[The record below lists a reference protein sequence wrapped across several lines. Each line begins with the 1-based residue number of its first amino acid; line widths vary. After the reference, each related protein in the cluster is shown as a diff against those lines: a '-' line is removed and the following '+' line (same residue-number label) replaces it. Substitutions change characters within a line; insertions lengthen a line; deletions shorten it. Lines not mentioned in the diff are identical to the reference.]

1 MSSRSWTV
9 PAVPVNAAVALCAIL
24 LLSCSVK
31 EDRTECPCFLT
42 LDLGGIGTAALMQQG
57 LDSLVVGVVAGTD
70 FYEEA
75 GLALR
80 DNVQEY
86 NLAVPK
92 EQVDVMVACGVGR
105 GGLSTGGFTIPE
117 GDECPAVYLFTDSFM
132 ADEGELRRTVSLHK
146 HYCVLSVSMKTSYNT
161 NARPYRIH
169 LEGNVSG
176 CSMDGSP
183 AEGFFSCFS
192 SPSSGGLCHLNIPRQ
207 RDGSLML
214 EVHFQDSGEIRS
226 FPVGE
231 YILESGY
238 DWSAPDLEDIRLEMD
253 FSRSGLTFNISGW
266 KKTLTFEI
274 TF

>member
-1 MSSRSWTV
+1 M
-9 PAVPVNAAVALCAIL
+9 NAAAALCAIL

-42 LDLGGIGTAALMQQG
+42 LDLGGIETAALMQQG

-80 DNVQEY
+80 DNVLEY

-146 HYCVLSVSMKTSYNT
+146 NYCVLSVSMKTSYNAH
-161 NARPYRIH
+161 ARPYRIH
-169 LEGNVSG
+169 LEGSVSG

-238 DWSAPDLEDIRLEMD
+238 DWSAPDLEDIQVEMD
-253 FSRSGLTFNISGW
+253 FSRSGLTFNIYGW

>member
-1 MSSRSWTV
+1 MSFRSWTV
-9 PAVPVNAAVALCAIL
+9 PAFPVNAAAALCAIL

-31 EDRTECPCFLT
+31 EDRAECPCFLT
-42 LDLGGIGTAALMQQG
+42 LDLGGIESAALAQRG
-57 LDSLVVGVVAGTD
+57 LDSLVVGVVAGPD
-70 FYEEA
+70 FYEET
-75 GLALR
+75 GFALR

-92 EQVDVMVACGVGR
+92 EQVDVLVACGIGR
-105 GGLSTGGFTIPE
+105 RGLSRGGFTIPE
-117 GDECPAVYLFTDSFM
+117 GDECPAVYLFTDSFV
-132 ADEGELRRTVSLHK
+132 ADEGEMRRTVTLHK
-146 HYCVLSVSMKTSYNT
+146 NYCVLSVSMKTSYNAH
-161 NARPYRIH
+161 ARPYLIH
-169 LEGNVSG
+169 LEGSVSG
-176 CSMDGSP
+176 CSMDGTP
-183 AEGFFSCFS
+183 EEGFFSCFS
-192 SPSSGGLCHLNIPRQ
+192 SPSSGGLCHLNVPRQ

-238 DWSAPDLEDIRLEMD
+238 DWGAPDLEDIQVEMD

-266 KKTLTFEI
+266 KKTLAFEI

>member
-1 MSSRSWTV
+1 MFSERGTV
-9 PAVPVNAAVALCAIL
+9 PAVPAKVAVALCVFL
-24 LLSCSVK
+24 FLSCSVK

-42 LDLGGIGTAALMQQG
+42 LDLGGVEAVALMQQG
-57 LDSLVVGVVAGTD
+57 LDSLVVGVVSGTD
-70 FYEEA
+70 FYEEM
-75 GLALR
+75 GFALR
-80 DNVQEY
+80 DIVQEY
-86 NLAVPK
+86 YLAVPK
-92 EQVDVMVACGVGR
+92 SKVDVMVACGVGR
-105 GGLSTGGFTIPE
+105 AGLSSGGFSIPE
-117 GDECPAVYLFTDSFM
+117 GDECPPVYLLSDSFM
-132 ADEGELRRTVSLHK
+132 ADTGEMRRTVTLHRN
-146 HYCVLSVSMKTSYNT
+146 YCVLSVSMKTSFNAP
-161 NARPYRIH
+161 ARPYLIY

-176 CSMDGSP
+176 CSMDGTP

-207 RDGSLML
+207 GDGSLML

-238 DWSAPDLEDIRLEMD
+238 DWSAPDLEDIQVEMD

-266 KKTLTFEI
+266 KKTLSFEI

>member
-1 MSSRSWTV
+1 MFSRPETV
-9 PAVPVNAAVALCAIL
+9 PVVPVKVTAVLCAIL

-42 LDLGGIGTAALMQQG
+42 LDLGAVETAALARQG
-57 LDSLVVGVVAGTD
+57 LDSLVVGVVSGTD
-70 FYEEA
+70 FYEEM
-75 GLALR
+75 GFALR

-92 EQVDVMVACGVGR
+92 SQVDVIVACGIGR
-105 GGLSTGGFTIPE
+105 NGLSSGGFSIPE
-117 GDECPAVYLFTDSFM
+117 GNECPAVYLFSDSFL
-132 ADEGELRRTVSLHK
+132 ADAGEMRRTVTLHRN
-146 HYCVLSVSMKTSYNT
+146 YCMLSVSMKTSYNAH
-161 NARPYRIH
+161 ARPYLIH

-176 CSMDGSP
+176 CLMDGTP
-183 AEGFFSCFS
+183 AEGVFSCFS

-207 RDGSLML
+207 KDGSLML
-214 EVHFQDSGEIRS
+214 DVHFQDTGEIRS

-238 DWSAPDLEDIRLEMD
+238 DWSAPDLEDIQVEMD
-253 FSRSGLTFNISGW
+253 FSLSGLTFSISGW
-266 KKTLTFEI
+266 KKTLSFEI